1 MPFLRSLVREVA
13 RKAAQDPRIRETA
26 KKMYEDEIRPRA
38 KNAWDKAKPEV
49 EAAWEKAKPEVE
61 AARKKA
67 LSKAADLTDGL
78 KRRIE
83 KSAVAGTERPNS
95 KPDGE

>member
-1 MPFLRSLVREVA
+1 MPFLKSLVREVA

-26 KKMYEDEIRPRA
+26 KKVFEDEIRPRA

-61 AARKKA
+61 AARQKA
-67 LSKAADLTDGL
+67 LSKASDLTDGL

-83 KSAVAGTERPNS
+83 KSAASRTEPSKS